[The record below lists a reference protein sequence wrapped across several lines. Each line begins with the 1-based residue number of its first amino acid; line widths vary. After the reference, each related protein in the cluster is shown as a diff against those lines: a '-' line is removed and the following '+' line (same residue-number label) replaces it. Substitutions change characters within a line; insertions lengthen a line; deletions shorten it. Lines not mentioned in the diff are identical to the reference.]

1 MKSAI
6 LSDNVHFVHVFI
18 GTVRTVRFSKKSL
31 GSDVGVD
38 TAKCP
43 RKIDHSVFGDLL

>member
-6 LSDNVHFVHVFI
+6 SSDNVHFVHVFI

-31 GSDVGVD
+31 GSDAV
-38 TAKCP
+38 KCP